1 MTNTEIANEI
11 NLLKPDFKEFW
22 ENLKDASVELKFTP
36 TSNTA
41 INLFKIELIRIYNI
55 IHPGVYLLSSLRVI
69 FTDIERSANYT
80 PEVELSWRV
89 TRDIES
95 RTDTYYK
102 TILSKV
108 TNAKQYLNPYLKSK
122 LGFTNSL
129 TKITKEL
136 QDNEFSLSLFKEF
149 LANRKLPS
157 TEVITYFNQI
167 KQFTPGIRD
176 KYMDILL
183 HSCKNPSK
191 KLQQEINDSRI
202 FSISS
207 KSSPKYI
214 SLTRYI
220 IKEMG
225 NLKNIPIPEDLHNDR
240 DYNYTPFIC
249 GVPRKPTPTKTEVS
263 SLVGIMLVIESSD
276 LSNKDYIVKCL
287 QDHLSN
293 PAYGTLYTEQL
304 ATLREY
310 ADSIYTLTKGI

>member
-11 NLLKPDFKEFW
+11 NRLKPDFKEFW
-22 ENLKDASVELKFTP
+22 EDLKNTSAELKFTP

-41 INLFKIELIRIYNI
+41 INLFQIELIRIYHS
-55 IHPGVYLLSSLRVI
+55 IHPRTYLSGLLRAV
-69 FTDIERSANYT
+69 FTNIERSANYT

-102 TILSKV
+102 TILSKIIN
-108 TNAKQYLNPYLKSK
+108 TKQYLNPYLKSK
-122 LGFTNSL
+122 LGFANSP
-129 TKITKEL
+129 TKTTKEL
-136 QDNEFSLSLFKEF
+136 QDNEFSLSLFKEL
-149 LANRKLPS
+149 LANSKLPS

-167 KQFTPGIRD
+167 KQFKSEIRD

-183 HSCKNPSK
+183 NSCKEYSK
-191 KLQQEINDSRI
+191 KLQKEIDDSGI
-202 FSISS
+202 FSITS

-240 DYNYTPFIC
+240 DSNYTPFIC

-263 SLVGIMLVIESSD
+263 SLVGTMLVIASSD
-276 LSNKDYIVKCL
+276 LPNKDYIVKCL
-287 QDHLSN
+287 QDHLSD
-293 PAYGTLYTEQL
+293 PAYGTLYIDQL
-304 ATLREY
+304 ASLREY
-310 ADSIYTLTKGI
+310 ADSIYTLTKDL